1 MSSPVDALALASD
14 AAPSLLWSAIKTVGT
29 LAGLGAMGWVL
40 LRWQRV
46 GKRSRRHLEVI
57 DRAILGRGASVALLR
72 VCGKRVLV
80 GISSEGVRLLRDLD
94 PGSPKP
100 EAAFE
105 DVLAHAAVQEPA
117 R

>member
-1 MSSPVDALALASD
+1 MSSPVDALALTSD
-14 AAPSLLWSAIKTVGT
+14 AAPSLLWSAIKTVGAF
-29 LAGLGAMGWVL
+29 AGLGAMAWVL
-40 LRWQRV
+40 LRWQKV
-46 GKRSRRHLEVI
+46 GRRSKRHLEVI

-105 DVLAHAAVQEPA
+105 DVLSHAVVQEPA